1 MCIRDRTLPDD
12 KAKIVVTIN
21 NIDNTNLNFSWLKS
35 VDLDGDKLSYLF
47 SAWYEIIGESGN
59 LKVINIDTSLSST
72 NFSITYMDLINAL
85 NDYKSPRGNL
95 IWTVNVTD
103 DVDTTFSNI
112 RYSVLIEGKY
122 VALSIEDGLIPE
134 EFKLS
139 QNYPNPFNPT
149 TRIQFDIPR
158 RSHTT
163 VVVYDLLGNQV
174 ATLIN
179 KKVAPGRHVLTW
191 NAVDDF
197 NRKLPS
203 GIYFYQIQADRFVD
217 TKKML
222 LLK

>member
-1 MCIRDRTLPDD
+1 M
-12 KAKIVVTIN
+12 
-21 NIDNTNLNFSWLKS
+21 KS
-35 VDLDGDKLSYLF
+35 LV
-47 SAWYEIIGESGN
+47 EGN

-85 NDYKSPRGNL
+85 NDYKVSRGNL

-122 VALSIEDGLIPE
+122 VALSIEDGFIPQ

-139 QNYPNPFNPT
+139 QNYPNPFNPK

-163 VVVYDLLGNQV
+163 VVVYDLLE
-174 ATLIN
+174 T
-179 KKVAPGRHVLTW
+179 
-191 NAVDDF
+191 
-197 NRKLPS
+197 KLP
-203 GIYFYQIQADRFVD
+203 
-217 TKKML
+217 L
-222 LLK
+222 